1 MAACGGK
8 IRKIPLGMQSYT
20 FRDHLTSIK
29 LGTLVSIVIFIG
41 IVLLLFTFEKNLM
54 TAFFFLNIIVSIF
67 KQKPVENSEH

>member
-8 IRKIPLGMQSYT
+8 GRKIGIQSYT

>member
-8 IRKIPLGMQSYT
+8 VRKIPLGMQSYT

-41 IVLLLFTFEKNLM
+41 IVLFLFTFEKNLM
-54 TAFFFLNIIVSIF
+54 TAFFFPEYYHQHF
-67 KQKPVENSEH
+67 